1 MAGRFLRGLIAVPLL
16 LVLAVAVPVF
26 GEAPPAVKPEAAV
39 AAPKPA
45 EALLWA
51 DLTVE
56 QKRVLAPLAPEWNRL
71 LPQQRKR
78 LLMMAKRY
86 PKMSAEQKERVRS
99 RLEEWSKLTPEQREK
114 ARHKFVKLYQLPPE
128 KRQEIRRKWSERPVE
143 AVAPAVPPSQPES
156 PVPEG
161 ASAVPS
167 APVQQ

>member
-16 LVLAVAVPVF
+16 LLLAVPVF
-26 GEAPPAVKPEAAV
+26 GEAPPATKPEAAV
-39 AAPKPA
+39 AAPKTA
-45 EALLWA
+45 GALLWG

-86 PKMSAEQKERVRS
+86 PKMSVEQKERVRS

-128 KRQEIRRKWSERPVE
+128 KRQEIRRKWSERPTE
-143 AVAPAVPPSQPES
+143 AVAPAVVPPLQPES